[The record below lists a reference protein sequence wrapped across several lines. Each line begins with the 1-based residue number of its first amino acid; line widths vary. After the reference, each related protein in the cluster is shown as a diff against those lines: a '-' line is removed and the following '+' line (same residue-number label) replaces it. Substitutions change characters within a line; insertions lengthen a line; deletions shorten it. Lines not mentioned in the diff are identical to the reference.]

1 MMKRN
6 LVRACR
12 LGVLLLASSSGLAA
26 KEQET
31 LPAAPPP
38 AAAVPAQ
45 PAFSVERL
53 DQLVAPIA
61 LYPDPLL
68 IQVLIASTYPLEV
81 VEADRWRQQRKDLKD
96 AALDKALED
105 KDWDPS
111 VEGLTHFP
119 DLLKRMSDNLDWTK
133 DLGDAFL
140 AQRDAVLDAVQRM
153 RSQAEKAGTLKTTKE
168 QVVTREVVKEKE
180 TIVIQPA
187 SPQVVYV
194 PTYPPAAYGTAYAP
208 APYYPAVWGYTPGQM
223 ATASL
228 LSFGVGVGVGA
239 LIGGGCD
246 WNDHHVTVNNN
257 YYGGGGGGGK
267 GGNTNSNNTVNI
279 NKNNEFNR
287 TNVKT
292 GNREGWKH
300 DPTHRRNV
308 GYRDPTTADRVQGRG
323 EATRQRQELGSA
335 GGYDR
340 GGAGSRAPGTAA
352 KPSTLPASPADRQAR
367 KSPERRGQGSPSAQP
382 ERRGQSRPPAASGG
396 RQGAFAG
403 YGNAGATR
411 EVSQRGAG
419 SRGGQSWAGRSGSAA
434 GSGSQRAGAGG
445 AGRAGGGRSGGGR
458 GGRR

>member
-1 MMKRN
+1 MSPIEGRSRSAGAFGASFALFALAVMIAHPA
-6 LVRACR
+6 RAA
-12 LGVLLLASSSGLAA
+12 G
-26 KEQET
+26 E
-31 LPAAPPP
+31 AAPGAIPEG
-38 AAAVPAQ
+38 AESAKLSSAQ
-45 PAFSVERL
+45 LEE
-53 DQLVAPIA
+53 LVAPIS
-61 LYPDPLL
+61 LYPDALAV
-68 IQVLIASTYPLEV
+68 QVLMAATYPLEI
-81 VEADRWRQQRKDLKD
+81 VEAARWRAKNSSLQGD
-96 AALDKALED
+96 ALEGALESRN
-105 KDWDPS
+105 WDPS
-111 VEGLTHFP
+111 VESLTRFP

-208 APYYPAVWGYTPGQM
+208 APYYPAVWGYTPGQV

-279 NKNNEFNR
+279 NRNNEFNR

-323 EATRQRQELGSA
+323 EATRQRQELASA

-367 KSPERRGQGSPSAQP
+367 KSPERGGQGSPSAQP

-403 YGNAGATR
+403 
-411 EVSQRGAG
+411 
-419 SRGGQSWAGRSGSAA
+419 
-434 GSGSQRAGAGG
+434 
-445 AGRAGGGRSGGGR
+445 
-458 GGRR
+458 